1 MVTSLLKKTE
11 FLKTTQKKQL
21 KYLITTIQLPYHIAE
36 TTSGKRPSSIS
47 NPNSQGQDRATLK
60 KVIVILQERSK
71 CCNHKRKCLT
81 GSLSFD
87 LPSASKEDRIKIS
100 NNSNRA

>member
-1 MVTSLLKKTE
+1 MIASLLEKTE

-60 KVIVILQERSK
+60 KVIVSYKNDQSVVTI
-71 CCNHKRKCLT
+71 
-81 GSLSFD
+81 
-87 LPSASKEDRIKIS
+87 KE
-100 NNSNRA
+100 NV